1 METKGHMRRFST
13 GRIAGFRRHSPPEIP
28 LHLGERP
35 IIILYVNFL
44 PLFRSRLEPITDDFD
59 GRSLRL
65 AAQPSGSGLVVCS
78 PGAGG
83 FHSRSITV
91 ASDRSRSRITA
102 PARERESEKGKSRI
116 PGTVT
121 ASPLDHLV
129 SGRFFDILRP
139 FLSITIIQA
148 FLSSSLMDR
157 CNQDGVA
164 GSRTSK
170 PLNFVTFSKN
180 VTRMLQECYSSP

>member
-1 METKGHMRRFST
+1 MRRFST

-91 ASDRSRSRITA
+91 ASDVIDLGSQRRRVSA
-102 PARERESEKGKSRI
+102 NQKKEKVES
-116 PGTVT
+116 PG
-121 ASPLDHLV
+121 L
-129 SGRFFDILRP
+129 
-139 FLSITIIQA
+139 
-148 FLSSSLMDR
+148 
-157 CNQDGVA
+157 
-164 GSRTSK
+164 
-170 PLNFVTFSKN
+170 
-180 VTRMLQECYSSP
+180 